1 MWIDADTII
10 KCDVVPMVRH
20 ALNTNNYTV
29 AAVGIPGKP
38 ISLSKYAQQLY
49 PGITQT
55 FNAGVFIVD
64 LERWRQR
71 GLTEEARKISLL
83 SKKKK
88 LYRLG
93 SQPPLTLVIGNVFE
107 HLNPAWNV
115 KVPLV
120 KEYFK
125 EHGDSADVCLLH
137 WVGGT
142 KPWSSKQ
149 NLRSTHK
156 EWWYKYQDNTPITKT
171 SLKAVK

>member
-1 MWIDADTII
+1 
-10 KCDVVPMVRH
+10 
-20 ALNTNNYTV
+20 
-29 AAVGIPGKP
+29 
-38 ISLSKYAQQLY
+38 
-49 PGITQT
+49 
-55 FNAGVFIVD
+55 VD
-64 LERWRQR
+64 SERWRQR
-71 GLTEEARKISLL
+71 GLTEEAWKISLL
-83 SKKKK
+83 NKKKK

-93 SQPPLTLVIGNVFE
+93 SQPPLTLVIGNDFE

-120 KEYFK
+120 KEHFK

-137 WVGGT
+137 WVGAGT

-156 EWWYKYQDNTPITKT
+156 GWWYKYQDNTPMTKT